1 MDRTDTIIS
10 LAGAMGIKVQKEK
23 KYNSKYDYNTGT
35 YYCNREKSKNTT
47 VGIQGI

>member
-23 KYNSKYDYNTGT
+23 EYNFKYDHSTGT
-35 YYCNREKSKNTT
+35 YYCNREKSNNTT
-47 VGIQGI
+47 VGIQRI